1 MIKFGIHLPSPPN
14 YSNIPLPTKCL
25 NLLESICVETII
37 LPHWFMIHR
46 LCLLFGWVAINIYTM
61 LHCLNDLWSLV
72 YKHFT
77 FLVSSDVFVVVFT
90 GTPPRGETRDVRC
103 LLHAWKVESWCCHFD
118 WTFLFSGLFAY
129 LVLLLFVPC
138 PFSANGLFSWI
149 VSRKFFIFV
158 VVLFVCLFVKR
169 WKLYLTLTLSPPER
183 F

>member
-1 MIKFGIHLPSPPN
+1 M
-14 YSNIPLPTKCL
+14 
-25 NLLESICVETII
+25 ETII

-77 FLVSSDVFVVVFT
+77 FLVSSEGFCFVFT
-90 GTPPRGETRDVRC
+90 GTHPEGRPGMSDVFFMPGKWN
-103 LLHAWKVESWCCHFD
+103 LGAVILIE
-118 WTFLFSGLFAY
+118 LFSGLFAY

-149 VSRKFFIFV
+149 VSRKFSIFV
-158 VVLFVCLFVKR
+158 VCLFVKR
-169 WKLYLTLTLSPPER
+169 WKLYLTLTLMFVKR
-183 F
+183 WKL